1 MNRRQITTTLFAVTA
16 VISITVGSNV
26 ATAQTMSTPAAR
38 LVVSIAV
45 DGLTTRQLEK
55 YADIYV
61 NGGFSRLL
69 SRGAVYRN
77 ASHTFAPVDRVA
89 ALAAIVTGTTPYYN
103 GISGERQF
111 DRVTLRPISSI
122 TDSPESILSSTVTDE
137 LKVSTGG
144 KAIVYAVAE
153 DKTAA
158 LILGGHAAD
167 AALWIDAKGGWSLAR
182 YSTVTD
188 NRWISAY
195 NRVNSTDALPYNYSR
210 ITDIAAQCVA
220 SAGMGIDNTPDILS
234 VTYTVTDSEEAY
246 SNLDRALADLIS
258 RVETTVGEGRV
269 LFIVTGT
276 GCDDEAVA
284 DYQTYNIPT
293 GTFYINRAQNLL
305 NMFLS
310 ATYGQG
316 RYVEA
321 CFDNQLFINTKL
333 VEQRKISDDELMKR
347 AKDFL
352 LDLSGVRN
360 VYTANDIKANNCP
373 DERVCN
379 AFSPNAGGDLII
391 EIAPGWTLLNEDTG
405 EQRMQRASTVPF
417 PIIIMGEGIE
427 AQRTNEHVTV
437 DRIAPTIADCIH
449 IRAPNACRAS
459 SMWIK

>member
-16 VISITVGSNV
+16 IITITVGST
-26 ATAQTMSTPAAR
+26 ATMAQTVPAPTAR
-38 LVVSIAV
+38 IVVSIAI
-45 DGLTTRQLEK
+45 DGLTTHQLEK

-61 NGGFSRLL
+61 TGGFSRLL
-69 SRGAVYRN
+69 SQGAVYRN

-89 ALAAIVTGTTPYYN
+89 ALAAIVTGTTPYYS

-111 DRVTLRPISSI
+111 DRVTLRPVNGI
-122 TDSPESILSSTVTDE
+122 TDSLGSILSSTITDE
-137 LKVSTGG
+137 LKVATGG

-158 LILGGHAAD
+158 LITGGHAAD
-167 AALWIDAKGGWSLAR
+167 AVLWIDAKGGWSNA
-182 YSTVTD
+182 SNGNTTD
-188 NRWISAY
+188 NRWLSAY
-195 NRVNSTDALPYNYSR
+195 NRVNSADASAYTHSR
-210 ITDIAAQCVA
+210 ITDMAAQCVA
-220 SAGMGIDNTPDILS
+220 SAGMGIDNTPDILA
-234 VTYTVTDSEEAY
+234 VTYSVSESEESY
-246 SNLDRALADLIS
+246 SSLDRSIAELIS
-258 RVETTVGEGRV
+258 RVETTVGEGRA
-269 LFIVTGT
+269 LFFVTGT
-276 GCDDEAVA
+276 GCNDDVVA
-284 DYQTYNIPT
+284 DYQAYNIPT

-352 LDLSGVRN
+352 LDLSGVRS
-360 VYTANDIKANNCP
+360 VYTANDIKAGNCP

-379 AFSPNAGGDLII
+379 AFSPNAGGDIVI

-405 EQRMQRASTVPF
+405 EQRMQRASAVPF
-417 PIIIMGEGIE
+417 PIIIMGDGIPT
-427 AQRTNEHVTV
+427 QQTNEHVTA
-437 DRIAPTIADCIH
+437 DCIAPTIADCIH
-449 IRAPNACRAS
+449 IRAPNACRTS
-459 SMWIK
+459 SIGIK